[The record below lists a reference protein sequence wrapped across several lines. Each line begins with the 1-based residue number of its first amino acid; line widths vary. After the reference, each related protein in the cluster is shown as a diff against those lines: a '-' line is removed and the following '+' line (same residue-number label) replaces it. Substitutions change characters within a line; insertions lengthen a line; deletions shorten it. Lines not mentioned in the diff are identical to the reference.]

1 KRKKAARHS
10 PRPVGLQ
17 MDVATSQHDVID
29 TPGDADMVLQ
39 KLADGG
45 YYRAR
50 VKALPVFDRI
60 AGGLTWG
67 ILSSR
72 HRLHVEFVENA
83 TIREKIRISE
93 NICNALKHMQCPIDL
108 RPHQIHGLDYSSLLP
123 VVAWLLK
130 RVEASRAENAFFLE
144 KHTAWDFS
152 RRFGTSL
159 QSLLLS
165 EKETTAPRGG
175 DDVSLMP
182 LTQEALCFSRRR
194 PAPLRQ
200 RISEIVDR
208 HGVGKPQGGGQQL
221 SRLMH
226 VSSALLEYG
235 IRYEVRDSVLMLR
248 HVSRGVV
255 AEDEEVA
262 KEVRELEEE
271 EMREER
277 MLEKIITQMREY
289 RERMDGKMSLSK
301 IKALMQTTKISESLQ
316 KLNAEYHARQQ
327 ERQMQQDSVQAMQRK
342 LEKKQEATVRYR
354 HESEVLRL
362 QCEETEQQLAEAK
375 SKLQDAKTKV
385 ARRTAKWTEY
395 MQNLQD
401 VYQHVM
407 ADPVQ
412 GKLLQKLQA
421 LLEQKEEQQLLLEET
436 RRDGKQR
443 LKAAKANCVALAERS
458 ANAEPGVDD
467 IWEKERAKY
476 ITELR
481 RKEAELSSINQ
492 KASDLLR
499 RTDAFPTR
507 LELMQIHMRICEL
520 NEEVS
525 SKYGELRAAFA
536 RHNTRMEILKC
547 LESEEMIMMQL
558 TGKMEWCLR
567 QASWVSKNVSVEL
580 IREQERVVTQLRDS
594 LDAVLRRNEDVT
606 SKMMVAKM
614 EYESLLVKKQ
624 QHGDMLGLLKQTIE
638 EQNARMEPQA

>member
-1 KRKKAARHS
+1 
-10 PRPVGLQ
+10 
-17 MDVATSQHDVID
+17 MDVVPSRHGVID
-29 TPGDADMVLQ
+29 TPGDADTVLQ

-45 YYRAR
+45 YHRAR

-83 TIREKIRISE
+83 TIREKICISE
-93 NICNALKHMQCPIDL
+93 KICNALKRMQCPIDL

-123 VVAWLLK
+123 VAAWLLK
-130 RVEASRAENAFFLE
+130 RVEATRAENAFFLE
-144 KHTAWDFS
+144 KQTAWDFS

-159 QSLLLS
+159 QSLLS
-165 EKETTAPRGG
+165 EKEMTAQSGG
-175 DDVSLMP
+175 DDVSLLP
-182 LTQEALCFSRRR
+182 PTQESLCFSRRR

-200 RISEIVDR
+200 RVSEVADR
-208 HGVGKPQGGGQQL
+208 HSVEKPQGGQNF
-221 SRLMH
+221 SRLVH

-235 IRYEVRDSVLMLR
+235 IRYEMRDSVLMLR

-262 KEVRELEEE
+262 REVREQEEE

-277 MLEKIITQMREY
+277 MFEMIIKKMRDH

-301 IKALMQTTKISESLQ
+301 VKTLMQTTKISESLQ
-316 KLNAEYHARQQ
+316 KLSAEYHARQQ

-342 LEKKQEATVRYR
+342 LQQKQEATVRYR
-354 HESEVLRL
+354 QESEALRL
-362 QCEETEQQLAEAK
+362 QCEEAVQQLAEAQ
-375 SKLQDAKTKV
+375 SRLQDAKAKV

-395 MQNLQD
+395 MHNLQD

-407 ADPVQ
+407 ADPVR
-412 GKLLQKLQA
+412 GKLLQKLQG
-421 LLEQKEEQQLLLEET
+421 LLDQKEEQRLLLEET

-476 ITELR
+476 VAELR
-481 RKEAELSSINQ
+481 RKEAELSAINQ

-525 SKYGELRAAFA
+525 SKYEELRAAFA

-547 LESEEMIMMQL
+547 LESEDVIMTQL
-558 TGKMEWCLR
+558 AGKMEWCLR
-567 QASWVSKNVSVEL
+567 QPSWVSKNVSVEL
-580 IREQERVVTQLRDS
+580 VREQERVVTQLRDS

-606 SKMMVAKM
+606 SKMNAARK

-624 QHGDMLGLLKQTIE
+624 QHRDMLGLLKQTIE
-638 EQNARMEPQA
+638 EQNARMEPQP